1 LSVLAIGVVCGVG
14 FGALAVAMMLP
25 LQFPDKRAALTGAF
39 LNRFAIGIAIGA
51 AVGSPQINALHVP
64 PWFTGLG
71 LGVILSAADA
81 VITKAYAPIIAIGAV
96 GGAAI
101 GWIVGR

>member
-1 LSVLAIGVVCGVG
+1 VSALVVGVVCGLG
-14 FGALAVAMMLP
+14 FGALAAALMLP

-39 LNRFAIGIAIGA
+39 LNRFAIGVAIGA
-51 AVGSPQINALHVP
+51 AMGSPQINALRIP
-64 PWFTGLG
+64 AWCTGLV

-81 VITKAYAPIIAIGAV
+81 VITKAYAPIIAVGAV

>member
-1 LSVLAIGVVCGVG
+1 MSALVVGVVCGLG
-14 FGALAVAMMLP
+14 FGALAAALMLP

-39 LNRFAIGIAIGA
+39 LNRFAIGVAIGA
-51 AVGSPQINALHVP
+51 AMGSPQINALRIP
-64 PWFTGLG
+64 AWCTGLV

-81 VITKAYAPIIAIGAV
+81 VITKAYAPIIAVGAV

>member
-1 LSVLAIGVVCGVG
+1 
-14 FGALAVAMMLP
+14 MLP
-25 LQFPDKRAALTGAF
+25 LQFPDKRAALAGAF
-39 LNRFAIGIAIGA
+39 LNRFGIGVAIGA
-51 AVGSPQINALHVP
+51 AIGSPQINALHLP
-64 PWFTGLG
+64 SWCTGLA

-81 VITKAYAPIIAIGAV
+81 VITKAYAPIIVIGAV

>member
-1 LSVLAIGVVCGVG
+1 VSALVVGVVCGLG
-14 FGALAVAMMLP
+14 FGAIAAALMLP

-39 LNRFAIGIAIGA
+39 LNRFAIGVAIGA
-51 AVGSPQINALHVP
+51 AMGSPQINALRIP
-64 PWFTGLG
+64 AWCTGLL

-81 VITKAYAPIIAIGAV
+81 VITKAYAPIIAVGAI

-101 GWIVGR
+101 GWIVAR